1 MRLRRISLGEELRHR
16 SLGTDRRADA
26 KGLALPKKH
35 EYDEPKRDAP
45 CYPKATMRLSASF
58 VNEDVVGLRAQ
69 FQRRNQ
75 LCEAAMKRGDTVATS
90 PIGGPSSL

>member
-16 SLGTDRRADA
+16 SLSTDRRADA
-26 KGLALPKKH
+26 KELALPEKH

-45 CYPKATMRLSASF
+45 GYSKATVRLSASF

-69 FQRRNQ
+69 FQRRSQ
-75 LCEAAMKRGDTVATS
+75 SARLQ
-90 PIGGPSSL
+90 